1 MMKNGR
7 RCLHSKKKIIERRCL
22 RFFNFKFQ
30 NIYRILNLLLL
41 TTIIIRLLIYILNNY
56 VLNN

>member
-7 RCLHSKKKIIERRCL
+7 RCLHSKKKIIERCL

>member
-1 MMKNGR
+1 MKNGR
-7 RCLHSKKKIIERRCL
+7 KYLHNKKKIIERRYL

-30 NIYRILNLLLL
+30 NIYRILNFLLL

>member
-1 MMKNGR
+1 MKNGR
-7 RCLHSKKKIIERRCL
+7 KYFHNKKKIIERRCL

-30 NIYRILNLLLL
+30 NIYRILNFLLL

>member
-1 MMKNGR
+1 MEENTFII
-7 RCLHSKKKIIERRCL
+7 KKRLIERRCL

-30 NIYRILNLLLL
+30 NIYRILNFLLL